1 VSVRVQR
8 PTVAAVIK
16 RIVEAATTLTNEAL
30 GRSRHT
36 DCERTFRELR
46 SVDAVDKDE
55 GIKMIG
61 DWIVGWIHE
70 KEKLQGSRGV
80 HRQAATF
87 CRSRGYEIRNDGWLG
102 V

>member
-36 DCERTFRELR
+36 DCERSFRELR

-55 GIKMIG
+55 GIKMI
-61 DWIVGWIHE
+61 VGWIHE
-70 KEKLQGSRGV
+70 KEELQGSRGV

>member
-1 VSVRVQR
+1 MSVRVQR

-36 DCERTFRELR
+36 DCERSFRELR

-55 GIKMIG
+55 GIKM
-61 DWIVGWIHE
+61 IVGWIHE